1 MVIIMGLHLVPFLI
15 GAAVGSVV
23 TYIYKDKASQKK
35 IKDAAQDASDKIKA
49 AAQDSSD
56 KVKSATSDT
65 SEKVKSA
72 AQDASKKVKS
82 FVKSDNVGE

>member
-1 MVIIMGLHLVPFLI
+1 MGLHLVPFLI
-15 GAAVGSVV
+15 GAAVGSVM

-35 IKDAAQDASDKIKA
+35 IKDVTQDASDKVKA

-56 KVKSATSDT
+56 
-65 SEKVKSA
+65 KVKSA

-82 FVKSDNVGE
+82 FVKPDKVDEE

>member
-1 MVIIMGLHLVPFLI
+1 MGLHLVPFLI

-35 IKDAAQDASDKIKA
+35 IKDAAQDASDK
-49 AAQDSSD
+49 
-56 KVKSATSDT
+56 VKSAASDT

-72 AQDASKKVKS
+72 AQDASDKVKS
-82 FVKSDNVGE
+82 FVKPDKVD